1 MTNPGRLPGLSLLA
15 NFIVTQISCPFIRI
29 NYLANILIKNSDID
43 NPIMTERQIEK
54 IKKKIKFYRTR
65 LAAEKRLHGDYD
77 DSAGLRYIIPELYFK
92 IRDYKGALVYFRW
105 FLKAFPDDTGFPFFN
120 LLWSVAFFEN
130 NKIPEAIQKA
140 YETAFSNTYLLELI
154 AGRDTVQLDKSE
166 TIGYENFEYA
176 KQIYKDCINLIT
188 LDFQIWISKLSGFDD
203 FKANLNKFISIQK
216 LIKDEPV
223 GPIRTSLIQESY
235 KFESQLTG
243 RISNVL

>member
-1 MTNPGRLPGLSLLA
+1 M
-15 NFIVTQISCPFIRI
+15 
-29 NYLANILIKNSDID
+29 
-43 NPIMTERQIEK
+43 
-54 IKKKIKFYRTR
+54 
-65 LAAEKRLHGDYD
+65 HGDYD
-77 DSAGLRYIIPELYFK
+77 DSAGLRYAIPELHFQ

-105 FLKAFPDDTGFPFFN
+105 FSKAFPDDTGFPFFN
-120 LLWSVAFFEN
+120 LLWAAAFFEN
-130 NKIPEAIQKA
+130 NKIPQAINKA

-166 TIGYENFEYA
+166 MIGYENLEYA

-188 LDFQIWISKLSGFDD
+188 LEFQIWISNLSEFDD

-223 GPIRTSLIQESY
+223 GHMRTGLIQESN

-243 RISNVL
+243 GIINVI